1 MRFAPGF
8 WRGLQRLFPRNAMKA
23 GDAVAVLMFWN
34 VGRRD
39 NGEAIGQLCREY
51 DVDILLLAEA
61 ETSSGR
67 LVTKIN
73 STTGLTR
80 TLWELPRRE
89 SRVQAFTRYPP
100 GYLEPAFDDGHVKML
115 RLRSP
120 VGLPLL
126 IVAAHLPSKL
136 WADKDDQNYRVRQL
150 RRDIEAQER
159 HSGHQNTV
167 IIGDLN
173 ANPFED
179 ALTAADGL
187 HGVMDKQVAAR
198 PARTVQGQTWDYFYN
213 PMWSRL
219 GDDSAGPP
227 GTYWRAGSGL
237 VNHFWNTFDQVL
249 LRPGLLPFYDP
260 AHLVVPDLVDGR
272 PIMRFGAS
280 ERGLSDHLPV
290 VIALSIER
298 EMSGG

>member
-1 MRFAPGF
+1 M
-8 WRGLQRLFPRNAMKA
+8 
-23 GDAVAVLMFWN
+23 AVLMFWN
-34 VGRRD
+34 VGRRA
-39 NGEAIGQLCREY
+39 NAEAIGELCREY

-61 ETSSGR
+61 ETPSGP
-67 LVTKIN
+67 LVTAIN
-73 STTGLTR
+73 GTTGLTQ

-89 SRVQAFTRYPP
+89 SRIRAFTRYSP
-100 GYLEPAFDDGHVKML
+100 GYLQPAFDDRHVKML
-115 RLRSP
+115 QLNP
-120 VGLPLL
+120 PIGLSLL

-136 WADKDDQNYRVRQL
+136 HTDEHDQNYRIRQL
-150 RRDIEAQER
+150 RRDIVAQEGR
-159 HSGHQNTV
+159 SGHQNTIV
-167 IIGDLN
+167 IGDLN
-173 ANPFED
+173 VNPFED

-198 PARTVQGQTWDYFYN
+198 PARAVQGHNWDYFYN

-260 AHLVVPDLVDGR
+260 ERLVVPELVGGR
-272 PIMRFGAS
+272 PIIHLGSS
-280 ERGLSDHLPV
+280 ESGLSGECPNFCV
-290 VIALSIER
+290 
-298 EMSGG
+298 